1 MPPEV
6 FVAQLRISLLG
17 SPQIEVD
24 DTPIDSDR
32 RKAVALLAYLAV
44 TAVPHTRDTLATL
57 FWPDSDQSRA
67 LAYLRRALWEV
78 NNILGEGWLEAER
91 DQIALRRGVDV
102 WLDVAAFRALLA
114 EGSSTAVNQAIDLY
128 RGDFMAGFTLRDC
141 PDFDEWQYLQAE
153 SLRREWGTALETLAG
168 KLAGQGELET
178 AVAYTRRWL
187 TLDPLNETAHRQLMR
202 LYTQSG
208 RRSAAIRQYQQC
220 AQRLQAE
227 LAVTPEPETVA
238 LYEAIKAGE
247 FAPTPPDFAE
257 AIGTLPVKPET
268 AVSQMAIGQPPL
280 DNLPLLP
287 TPFVGRRQLLDE
299 LGQLLHEP
307 EHRLLTLV
315 GPGGMGKTRL
325 AIQLAQEQR
334 AAFADGVCF
343 VPLAPLESA
352 RQMVTA
358 VAKALRF
365 TFNDLDERSNPRQQ
379 LLDYLTGK
387 QLLLVLDNMEHL
399 VDGLAQNGEAT
410 LPQEILAAAPQSRIV
425 ATSRARLNVRGE
437 TLVNVA
443 GMDVPAT
450 AVTVLTPTELE
461 TYSSLKLFALTANRI
476 QPEFQLTPE
485 NLDLVTE
492 ICRLVEGMPLA
503 IELAASWL
511 ELLSLAE
518 IKEEIARNLDFLE
531 TELQDVPER
540 QRSIRAVFES
550 TWSLL
555 TPAEQD
561 AFPKLAIFVAGFTRE
576 AAQAVT
582 DASLRVLMGLA
593 NKSLIR
599 RGEDGRYTIHELLR
613 QYALAYLQSHPA
625 NWQQAQAQY
634 SDYFLHFLLAE
645 GKKMHGPE
653 QVSAFTA
660 VDDARADI
668 QNAWRWAAGQGQY
681 DLLHQTLPVLNIFY
695 QARSFAAEDMA
706 MLETAVSALEQQPQ
720 PEHILFLVKCRL
732 LRSWFAYDFYFF
744 TSETNW
750 RAALQVDEIYKFAEK
765 HGLTAQLGIWLSL
778 LGFLYSAEVNL
789 EAGVQM
795 MRQAYEQVC
804 PDGQPWEIALVAHE
818 LSVGLMNLGDL
829 EEAAYFLAENMQLNQ
844 EMQNV
849 LGLFRSLS
857 TLSYL
862 QTLQHNY
869 AAALQT
875 LERLQPLET
884 KIGHEWGGAFRW
896 QRLANT
902 LLSAGEYP
910 LAAEAFLKAQEAY
923 RAAGFIPG
931 AISMASWASI
941 AFVRAGDLAQALPL
955 RQQSL
960 ELPGGSRTVLLAWHE
975 WEMGDLQRIMGNQ
988 EAARHWYAQSRPL
1001 MEQLDPLGVAY
1012 YHRGMGDLALADGR
1026 DAEARQHFETCH
1038 QIAAGQLT
1046 FGQRIFHEWTCAYAL
1061 VGQGRAA
1068 AKMGNWDEA
1077 RAFLVEALRLA
1088 HKQAE
1093 LGLSLI
1099 VITNLAAICVEQGK
1113 WPEAARLAA
1122 FALEN
1127 KATWY
1132 EFRGLAGVIMA
1143 EVRDHL
1149 TVAAAA
1155 QMEADGRAQSYDD
1168 IVTEWL
1174 ES

>member
-6 FVAQLRISLLG
+6 FVTQLRIMLLG
-17 SPQIEVD
+17 SPQIELDGVLL
-24 DTPIDSDR
+24 DTDR
-32 RKAVALLAYLAV
+32 RKAIALLAYLAV

-67 LAYLRRALWEV
+67 LAYLRRALWEA
-78 NNILGEGWLEAER
+78 NNFLGEGWLDVER
-91 DQIALRRGVDV
+91 DQIALRPGTAV
-102 WLDVAAFRALLA
+102 WLDVVAFRALLD

-153 SLRREWGTALETLAG
+153 SLRRELAEALATLVNQ
-168 KLAGQGELET
+168 LTIQGEMDT
-178 AVAYTRRWL
+178 AVAYAQRWL

-202 LYTQSG
+202 LYAQSG

-220 AQRLQAE
+220 TQRLQTE
-227 LAVTPEPETVA
+227 VGVTPEPETVA

-247 FAPTPPDFAE
+247 FAHHPPDFSE
-257 AIGTLPVKPET
+257 PLVTLVAKVET
-268 AVSQMAIGQPPL
+268 AVSQPSL

-287 TPFVGRRQLLDE
+287 TPFVGRRRLLDE

-307 EHRLLTLV
+307 QHRLVTLV

-334 AAFADGVCF
+334 DAFADGVWF
-343 VPLAPLESA
+343 VSLAPLESA
-352 RQMVTA
+352 RQLVTA
-358 VAKALRF
+358 VARALHF
-365 TFNDLDERSNPRQQ
+365 TFNDLDERSSPHQQ
-379 LLDYLTGK
+379 LLDYLTGRR
-387 QLLLVLDNMEHL
+387 LLLVLDNMEHL
-399 VDGLAQNGEAT
+399 VDGLTQNGET
-410 LPQEILAAAPQSRIV
+410 SLPQEILAAAPQSKII

-437 TLVNVA
+437 TLVNVE

-450 AVTVLTPTELE
+450 AVTSLTPAELE

-476 QPEFQLTPE
+476 QPDFQLTPE
-485 NLDLVTE
+485 NLTLVTD
-492 ICRLVEGMPLA
+492 ICRLVGGMPLA

-518 IKEEIARNLDFLE
+518 IKAEITRNLDFLE

-550 TWSLL
+550 TWRLL
-555 TPAEQD
+555 SPAEQD

-582 DASLRVLMGLA
+582 GASLRVLMGLA

-613 QYALAYLQSHPA
+613 QYALAYLQAHPA
-625 NWQQAQAQY
+625 SWQQAQAQY
-634 SDYFLHFLLAE
+634 SDYFLRFLLAE
-645 GKKMHGPE
+645 GAKMHGPE
-653 QVSAFTA
+653 QVGAFTA
-660 VDDARADI
+660 VDDERANI
-668 QNAWRWAAGQGQY
+668 QNAWRWAAGQRQY

-706 MLETAVSALEQQPQ
+706 MLETAVNALEHQPQ
-720 PEHILFLVKCRL
+720 PAHTLFLVKCRL
-732 LRSWFAYDFYFF
+732 LRSWFAYDFYFY

-750 RAALQVDEIYKFAEK
+750 RAALQVEAIYNFAETN
-765 HGLTAQLGIWLSL
+765 GLTAQLGLWLSL
-778 LGFLYSAEVNL
+778 LGFLYSAEVEV

-804 PDGQPWEIALVAHE
+804 LDGQPWEIAWAAHE

-844 EMQNV
+844 EMENV

-884 KIGHEWGGAFRW
+884 KIGHELAGAFRW
-896 QRLANT
+896 QRLGNT

-923 RAAGFIPG
+923 YAAGFIPG
-931 AISMASWASI
+931 AISIASWASI
-941 AFVRAGDLAQALPL
+941 ALVRAGDLEQALAL

-960 ELPGGSRTVLLAWHE
+960 ALPDGSRSVLLAWHQ
-975 WEMGDLQRIMGNQ
+975 WEMGDLMRIMGDN
-988 EAARHWYAQSRPL
+988 EAAQRWYEQSRPL

-1012 YHRGMGDLALADGR
+1012 YYRGMGDLALADGR
-1026 DAEARQHFETCH
+1026 DANARQHFETCYE
-1038 QIAAGQLT
+1038 IATGLLT
-1046 FGQRIFHEWTCAYAL
+1046 IGQRIFHEWTRAYAL
-1061 VGQGRAA
+1061 AGQARASA
-1068 AKMGNWDEA
+1068 RLGQTDEA
-1077 RAFLVEALRLA
+1077 LAFLAEALRLA

-1099 VITNLAAICVEQGK
+1099 VLVSLASVFKTQQK
-1113 WPEAARLAA
+1113 WAEAAELAS
-1122 FALEN
+1122 FALAN
-1127 KATWY
+1127 KATWH
-1132 EFRGLAGVIMA
+1132 EFRAMAGLILA
-1143 EVRDHL
+1143 EAREHL
-1149 TVAAAA
+1149 TVT
-1155 QMEADGRAQSYDD
+1155 EAKEAEEHGRLETYDELM
-1168 IVTEWL
+1168 TRYLGE
-1174 ES
+1174 